1 MLNKKLIKKIHE
13 DLEGKTDAAGQQELS
28 EQLARDPEAAAYF
41 KDWQK
46 IRSTIDIIKEQT
58 PQIQFAQEIIN
69 SINPGVSP
77 VTWFRSK
84 LRLSHREKLNHIPM
98 ESQTHHKPEPLLRIP
113 VWNKPEFRY
122 SIVFIAGIFLGFL
135 AFVIFMPGSKTTKA
149 PAFQLKGAMYD
160 SRNFD
165 QMTTAD
171 VLVFENA
178 MVKASFNVRYSN
190 SMVEARI
197 TLSSLYPVQGVLL
210 FDYNSLQVMNVL
222 NVSVN
227 DQSSI
232 SASSNFVQIN
242 NSGNNQY
249 IVQLLNKNSL
259 PHQISVKIL
268 QNEVPIYQNAVTVN
282 KE

>member
-1 MLNKKLIKKIHE
+1 MINKKLIEKIHG
-13 DLEGKTDAAGQQELS
+13 DLEGKLDAAGQQELR
-28 EQLARDPEAAAYF
+28 EQLAHDPEAAAYL

-46 IRSTIDIIKEQT
+46 IGNTFEATKGQT
-58 PQIQFAQEIIN
+58 PQIQFAQEILN
-69 SINPGVSP
+69 
-77 VTWFRSK
+77 K
-84 LRLSHREKLNHIPM
+84 LPM
-98 ESQTHHKPEPLLRIP
+98 ESQPHHKPEPLIKTP
-113 VWNKPEFRY
+113 IWNKPACRY
-122 SIVFIAGIFLGFL
+122 SIVFIAGVFLGFL
-135 AFVIFMPGSKTTKA
+135 AFSIIMPGSKNTKT
-149 PAFQLKGAMYD
+149 PSFQLKGAMYD
-160 SRNFD
+160 SRTFD

-171 VLVFENA
+171 VLVFENP
-178 MVKASFNVRYSN
+178 MVKASFNVKYST
-190 SMVEARI
+190 SVVEARI

-249 IVQLLNKNSL
+249 VVQLINKNSL
-259 PHQISVKIL
+259 PHQISIKIL

>member
-1 MLNKKLIKKIHE
+1 MINKKLIEKIHE
-13 DLEGKTDAAGQQELS
+13 DLEGKLDTAGQQELR
-28 EQLARDPEAAAYF
+28 EQLAHDPEATAYL

-46 IRSTIDIIKEQT
+46 ISNAIETAKEQT
-58 PQIQFAQEIIN
+58 PQIQFIQEI
-69 SINPGVSP
+69 
-77 VTWFRSK
+77 
-84 LRLSHREKLNHIPM
+84 LNKIPM
-98 ESQTHHKPEPLLRIP
+98 ESQAHHKPEPLLRTSF
-113 VWNKPEFRY
+113 WNKPAFRY
-122 SIVFIAGIFLGFL
+122 SIVFIAGVFLGFL
-135 AFVIFMPGSKTTKA
+135 SFSIIMPGSKNSKT
-149 PAFQLKGAMYD
+149 PSFQLKGAMYD
-160 SRNFD
+160 SRTFD

-171 VLVFENA
+171 VLVFENP
-178 MVKASFNVRYSN
+178 MVKASFNVKYSR
-190 SMVEARI
+190 SVVEARI

-249 IVQLLNKNSL
+249 VVQLINKNSL
-259 PHQISVKIL
+259 PHQISIKIM

>member
-1 MLNKKLIKKIHE
+1 MINKKLIEKIHE
-13 DLEGKTDAAGQQELS
+13 DLDGKLDASGQQELR
-28 EQLARDPEAAAYF
+28 EQLLHDREAAAYL

-46 IRSTIDIIKEQT
+46 IRVSIETTKEQT
-58 PQIQFAQEIIN
+58 PQIQFAKDILN
-69 SINPGVSP
+69 
-77 VTWFRSK
+77 K
-84 LRLSHREKLNHIPM
+84 LPM
-98 ESQTHHKPEPLLRIP
+98 ESQTHLKPEPLLRTSI
-113 VWNKPEFRY
+113 WNKPAFRY
-122 SIVFIAGIFLGFL
+122 SIVFIAGVFLGFL
-135 AFVIFMPGSKTTKA
+135 TFSIIMPGSKSTKT

-160 SRNFD
+160 SRSFD

-171 VLVFENA
+171 VLVFENP
-178 MVKASFNVRYSN
+178 MVKASFIVKYST
-190 SMVEARI
+190 SVVEARI
-197 TLSSLYPVQGVLL
+197 TLSSLYPVQGVLV

-249 IVQLLNKNSL
+249 VVQLINKNSL
-259 PHQISVKIL
+259 PHQISIKIM
-268 QNEVPIYQNAVTVN
+268 QNESPIYQNAVTVN